1 MKRKRKNRQT
11 ESQRNLPKVKESLI
25 KELGNAKFLS
35 FRRNS
40 ALYSSLL
47 VGQYN
52 IFLKFCSDIF
62 FCKFYFS
69 TFFMNQVIFLLKY
82 FYYFSKDFGVQGP
95 PVS

>member
-35 FRRNS
+35 FWRNS

-52 IFLKFCSDIF
+52 IFLKFAVTF